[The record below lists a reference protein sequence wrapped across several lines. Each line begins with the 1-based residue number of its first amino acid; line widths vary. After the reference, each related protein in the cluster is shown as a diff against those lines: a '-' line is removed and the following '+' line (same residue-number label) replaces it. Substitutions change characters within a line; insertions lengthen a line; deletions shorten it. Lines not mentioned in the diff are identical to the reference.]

1 MQIGR
6 ETYGISV
13 LGLACSGSSAFAAV
27 FLAFFFGG
35 MVLWWRQEEEER
47 ALSTRSAHRRLT
59 FARDQISVGHK
70 LYIAS

>member
-13 LGLACSGSSAFAAV
+13 LGLACSGSSVFVAA

-35 MVLWWRQEEEER
+35 MVLWWRQEEEGR
-47 ALSTRSAHRRLT
+47 ALSTRGPHTA
-59 FARDQISVGHK
+59 G
-70 LYIAS
+70 